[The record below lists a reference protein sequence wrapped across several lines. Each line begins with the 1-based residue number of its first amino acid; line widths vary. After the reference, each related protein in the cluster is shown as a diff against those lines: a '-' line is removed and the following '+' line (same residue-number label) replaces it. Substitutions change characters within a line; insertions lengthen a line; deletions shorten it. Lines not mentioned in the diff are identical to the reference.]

1 MIHIGK
7 ILVLTFSDSEE
18 YVLNKILTVV
28 EGETIIE
35 YSKNFPPSNNLTFL
49 GLEIHLKEQAV
60 YRTGELVPLSYQEFI
75 TLSHLAQHPGWV
87 FSKEQ
92 IYDVV
97 YGNKFEGD
105 LDNMVY
111 CLIHSLRKKLET
123 DPQHPKFIQTV
134 RGVGYKFIG
143 KPENPGM

>member
-1 MIHIGK
+1 M
-7 ILVLTFSDSEE
+7 VLTFSDSEE
-18 YVLNKILTVV
+18 NIMNKILEAVKGDPKMEKVQNPTSD
-28 EGETIIE
+28 I
-35 YSKNFPPSNNLTFL
+35 LTFL

-143 KPENPGM
+143 KLENPGM